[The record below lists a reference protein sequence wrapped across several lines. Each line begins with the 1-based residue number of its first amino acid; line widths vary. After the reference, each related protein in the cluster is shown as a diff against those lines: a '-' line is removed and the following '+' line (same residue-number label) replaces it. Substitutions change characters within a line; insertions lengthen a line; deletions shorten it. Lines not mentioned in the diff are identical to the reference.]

1 MRKIFVLIALACS
14 LLVCAAAQ
22 AAQITDVKWGVNKE
36 EVLRFVVDLTDN
48 AGYAVDI
55 EGSVLN
61 LTVNASKG
69 SQVAA
74 QGIVKSA
81 LATSYQVVDKE
92 HYTIVRVPLRQSL
105 SESHYKSF
113 TLKQDAQT
121 NRPFRVVLD
130 IMPAQR
136 SVKAPMQS
144 TAKAP
149 AQSSVKAPAQTTTP
163 VVSNRPVVSSRPT
176 RPAAKKPAVTQPST
190 PAKSTASAA
199 QSGTSVKSST
209 AAVKQPTPAPT
220 ETKQTTITSKKETKQ
235 PEKDKEK
242 KEVKNSTSPKVVN
255 ASSKQTK
262 IVGNGKFRT
271 SGGLS
276 GKIITLD
283 AGHGGSDPGAI
294 GSDGTKEKNITLAIT
309 KAVKELLEK
318 KGAKVYMTRTTD
330 VDVYGPNA
338 SDADELQARVNV
350 GEKYNSDLFVSLHVN
365 SSVNKNVG
373 GFSTYYYPKTSNDLR
388 IAKSIQDQLT
398 ANFGVD
404 DLGVRQA
411 NFYVIKRI
419 SMPATLVEMCFI
431 SNEKELVLMKGK
443 WFQNKTARLIA
454 AGIEKYFA

>member
-113 TLKQDAQT
+113 TLKKDAQT

-136 SVKAPMQS
+136 SVKAPAQS

-149 AQSSVKAPAQTTTP
+149 AQSSVKAPAQTTAP

-176 RPAAKKPAVTQPST
+176 RPAAKNPAVTQPST
-190 PAKSTASAA
+190 PAKNTASAA
-199 QSGTSVKSST
+199 QSS
-209 AAVKQPTPAPT
+209 AVKQTEAAKT
-220 ETKQTTITSKKETKQ
+220 ETKQTTITTKKETKQ
-235 PEKDKEK
+235 PEKDTTKTEAK
-242 KEVKNSTSPKVVN
+242 SSAAPKVVPV
-255 ASSKQTK
+255 SSKQTK

-350 GEKYNSDLFVSLHVN
+350 GEKYNSDLFVSLHIN

-388 IAKSIQDQLT
+388 IAKAIQDQLT

>member
-74 QGIVKSA
+74 LGIVKSA

-92 HYTIVRVPLRQSL
+92 HYTIVRVPLRQSI
-105 SESHYKSF
+105 SASHYKSF

-136 SVKAPMQS
+136 SVKAPAQS

-149 AQSSVKAPAQTTTP
+149 AQSSVKAPAQTTAP

-199 QSGTSVKSST
+199 QSS
-209 AAVKQPTPAPT
+209 AVKQTEAAKT
-220 ETKQTTITSKKETKQ
+220 ETKQTTITTKKETKQ
-235 PEKDKEK
+235 PEKDKAKAEAK
-242 KEVKNSTSPKVVN
+242 SSASPKAVPVSN
-255 ASSKQTK
+255 KQTK

>member
-1 MRKIFVLIALACS
+1 MLIALACS

-105 SESHYKSF
+105 SASHYKSF
-113 TLKQDAQT
+113 TLKQDPQT

-136 SVKAPMQS
+136 SDKAPAQS

-149 AQSSVKAPAQTTTP
+149 AQSSVKAPAQTTAP

-199 QSGTSVKSST
+199 QSS
-209 AAVKQPTPAPT
+209 AVKQTEAAKT
-220 ETKQTTITSKKETKQ
+220 ETKQTTITTKKETKQ
-235 PEKDKEK
+235 PEKDKAKAEAK
-242 KEVKNSTSPKVVN
+242 SSASPKVVPV
-255 ASSKQTK
+255 SSKQTK

>member
-105 SESHYKSF
+105 SASHYKSF
-113 TLKQDAQT
+113 TLKQDPQT

-136 SVKAPMQS
+136 SDKAPAQS

-149 AQSSVKAPAQTTTP
+149 AQSSVKAPAQTTAP

-199 QSGTSVKSST
+199 QSS
-209 AAVKQPTPAPT
+209 AVKQTEAAKT
-220 ETKQTTITSKKETKQ
+220 ETKQTTITTKKETKQ
-235 PEKDKEK
+235 PEKDKAKAEAK
-242 KEVKNSTSPKVVN
+242 SSASPKVVPV
-255 ASSKQTK
+255 SSKQTK

-350 GEKYNSDLFVSLHVN
+350 GEKYNSDLFVSLHIN